1 MKVFNWKKILPYA
14 VAIVAFMA
22 VAMIYCAPILEGKVL
37 VQGDINNWK
46 GAAQEART
54 FYEENGTRTWWT
66 NSMFG
71 GMPTY
76 QITGSLPSGEVR
88 NGMAKIAHLGMEGGW
103 EAIGIIF
110 AYFFGFFL
118 MLRCFKVNPWLSI
131 IGGLAI
137 GLSTYFLLIIPAG
150 HVTKAMAL
158 GFLAPLIGGFYAIF
172 RKQYWLGAPLVILYG
187 ILGITLHPQM
197 TYYIFMLIGIMACAE
212 LYIHIKDKAWKDLGI
227 SVGVVALS
235 LLLVVGTKASWLE
248 MNQNYLKETMRGGH
262 SELGESAPQKSAD
275 FSGTPQAKGDKA
287 KGGGLDLDY
296 ATAWSYGVG
305 ETMTF
310 LIPNWEGGA
319 SGYNVG
325 ENSQLYE
332 TIKKSGVDK
341 RWAKQYCE
349 HAPTYRGEKA
359 FTSGPVYM
367 GAIICFLFVLGLLIV
382 PGPYKWALLVATL
395 FSVALAWGR
404 NMMWLTELFFNYF
417 PMYNKFRAVESIL
430 VVAEI
435 TMPLLGILALQQ
447 IVDKKVTWDKLRMN
461 MFIAGGITMGLCLF
475 FALFAGVVD
484 VTSSYDVQWKNQ
496 LFAMFSEAIKDKHQ
510 VTLIIQQFSNA
521 ILADRIELIKA
532 DAWRSFIFIALG
544 FAVVYWYAWKSS
556 SDSLNSKHSTLNY
569 VLYAALAA
577 LVLVDMIPV
586 NKRFFGDDNFV
597 KAKDAEAYFAMQ
609 PYEQQILQDKDPN
622 FRVLNLT
629 SNTFNDARTSYR
641 LKSIGGYSAAKL
653 RRYQD
658 LIDEHI
664 SKEMNPLMQTI
675 MQTQGFM
682 LPDANEGKNF
692 PVLNMLNMKYAV
704 VRTQGS
710 RQVPVMNPY
719 AMGNCWFVD
728 EVILVDTPDEEC
740 AALKTLD
747 LHTQAVAD
755 KKFAEVLDVTK
766 PEVTPLMAFDQNAI
780 TLTSYAPNCLEY
792 VAMTEQNKVA
802 VFSEIY
808 YPHDWHLYLV
818 NANGEQVELPLARVN
833 YTLRAAVIPA
843 GAHKLRMV
851 FEPHALKTDK
861 ASMAILILALLLS
874 VGALTFPLWRKKI
887 IIKYKY

>member
-1 MKVFNWKKILPYA
+1 MKIDWKKILPYA
-14 VAIVAFMA
+14 VAIVAFVA

-37 VQGDINNWK
+37 VQGDVNNWK

-54 FYEENGTRTWWT
+54 FYDENGTRTWWT

-76 QITGSLPSGEVR
+76 QITGSLPSGEMR
-88 NGMAKIAHLGMEGGW
+88 NSMAKVAHLGMEGGW

-137 GLSTYFLLIIPAG
+137 GFSTYFFLIIPAG
-150 HVTKAMAL
+150 HVTKAVAL
-158 GFLAPLIGGFYAIF
+158 GFLAPVIGGFYAIF
-172 RKQYWLGAPLVILYG
+172 RKQYWLGAPLVVLYG
-187 ILGITLHPQM
+187 ILSLTLHPQM
-197 TYYIFMLIGIMACAE
+197 TYYIFMLIGVLACAE
-212 LYIHIKDKAWKDLGI
+212 LYIHVKDKTWKDLGV
-227 SVGVVALS
+227 SLGVLALS
-235 LLLVVGTKASWLE
+235 LLLVVGTKVSWLE
-248 MNQNYLKETMRGGH
+248 MNQSYLKETMRGGH
-262 SELGESAPQKSAD
+262 SELGEE
-275 FSGTPQAKGDKA
+275 AKGEKA

-296 ATAWSYGVG
+296 ATAWSYGID

-325 ENSQLYE
+325 EKSQLCE
-332 TIKKSGVDK
+332 TMKDNGVPK
-341 RWAKQYCE
+341 RSAEQFCQQV
-349 HAPTYRGEKA
+349 PTYRGEKA

-367 GAIICFLFVLGLLIV
+367 GAIICFLFVLGVLIV
-382 PGPYKWALLVATL
+382 PGSYKWALLVATL

-447 IVDKKVTWDKLRMN
+447 IVDKKVEWEKLRTN
-461 MFIAGGITMGLCLF
+461 LFIAGGVTSGLCLI
-475 FALFAGVVD
+475 FALFAGMVD
-484 VTSSYDVQWKNQ
+484 VTSSYDAQWVNQ
-496 LFAMFSEAIKDKHQ
+496 VPAWLRDAIYDERVAM
-510 VTLIIQQFSNA
+510 
-521 ILADRIELIKA
+521 IKA

-544 FAVVYWYAWKSS
+544 FAVVFWYAWQSQKEGQKKYSYILYS
-556 SDSLNSKHSTLNY
+556 
-569 VLYAALAA
+569 VLAV
-577 LVLVDMIPV
+577 LVLADLIPV
-586 NKRFFGDDNFV
+586 NKRFFGNDHFV
-597 KAKDAEAYFAMQ
+597 KAKDADSYFAMQ
-609 PYEQQILQDKDPN
+609 PYEQEILQDKDPN
-622 FRVLNLT
+622 FRVLNLAT
-629 SNTFNDARTSYR
+629 NTFNDARTSYR

-664 SKEMNPLMQTI
+664 SKEMNPLMQTV
-675 MQTQGFM
+675 MRTQGFM
-682 LPDANEGKNF
+682 LPDANEGQDF
-692 PVLNMLNMKYAV
+692 PVLNMLNMKYAIV
-704 VRTQGS
+704 PLQGGK
-710 RQVPVMNPY
+710 QAPVQNPY

-728 EVILVDTPDEEC
+728 EVIMVDTPDKEC
-740 AALKTLD
+740 AALSTLD
-747 LHTQAVAD
+747 LHKQAVAD

-766 PEVTPLMAFDQNAI
+766 PEVAPLMAFDENVI
-780 TLTSYAPNCLEY
+780 ELTSYAPNSLEY

-874 VGALTFPLWRKKI
+874 VGALTFPLWRKK
-887 IIKYKY
+887 

>member
-1 MKVFNWKKILPYA
+1 MKIDWKKILPYV
-14 VAIVAFMA
+14 VAIVAFVA
-22 VAMIYCAPILEGKVL
+22 VAMIYCAPALEGKVL
-37 VQGDINNWK
+37 VQGDVNNWK

-54 FYEENGTRTWWT
+54 FYDENGTRTWWT

-88 NGMAKIAHLGMEGGW
+88 NGIAKIAHLGMEGGW

-137 GLSTYFLLIIPAG
+137 GFSTYFFLIIPAG
-150 HVTKAMAL
+150 HVTKAVAL
-158 GFLAPLIGGFYAIF
+158 GFLAPVIGGFYAIF
-172 RKQYWLGAPLVILYG
+172 RKQYWLGAPLIMLYG
-187 ILGITLHPQM
+187 IMSINLHPQM
-197 TYYIFMLIGIMACAE
+197 TYYIFMLIGVLACAE

-227 SVGVVALS
+227 SLGVLALS

-248 MNQNYLKETMRGGH
+248 MNQSYLKETMRGGH
-262 SELGESAPQKSAD
+262 SELTSNSDSDPTSNTN
-275 FSGTPQAKGDKA
+275 SG
-287 KGGGLDLDY
+287 LSLDY
-296 ATAWSYGVG
+296 ATAWSYGVD

-325 ENSQLYE
+325 ENSQLCQ
-332 TIKKSGVDK
+332 TMRDNGIPK
-341 RWAKQYCE
+341 RSAEQFCQQV
-349 HAPTYRGEKA
+349 PTYRGEKA

-447 IVDKKVTWDKLRMN
+447 IVDKKIAWEKLRMN
-461 MFIAGGITMGLCLF
+461 MFIAGGITAGLCLF
-475 FALFAGVVD
+475 FALFASVVD
-484 VTSSYDVQWKNQ
+484 VTSSYDAQWVNQ
-496 LFAMFSEAIKDKHQ
+496 VPAWLRDAIFDERTAM
-510 VTLIIQQFSNA
+510 
-521 ILADRIELIKA
+521 IKA

-544 FAVVYWYAWKSS
+544 FAVVYWYAWKSNS
-556 SDSLNSKHSTLNY
+556 ESLNTKPSTLNY
-569 VLYAALAA
+569 ILYAALAA
-577 LVLVDMIPV
+577 LVLADMLPV
-586 NKRFFGDDNFV
+586 NKRFFGNDHFV

-609 PYEQQILQDKDPN
+609 PYEQQILQDEDPN
-622 FRVLNLT
+622 FRVLNLA

-675 MQTQGFM
+675 IQTQGFM
-682 LPDANEGKNF
+682 LPDANEGKDF
-692 PVLNMLNMKYAV
+692 PVLNMLNMKYTV
-704 VRTQGS
+704 VPIQGT

-728 EVILVDTPDEEC
+728 EVIFVDTPDEEC
-740 AALKTLD
+740 AALSTLD
-747 LHTQAVAD
+747 LHNQAVAD
-755 KKFAEVLDVTK
+755 KKFAEALDITK
-766 PEVTPLMAFDQNAI
+766 PEVTQLMAFDTTLI
-780 TLTSYAPNCLEY
+780 ELTSYAPNCLKY
-792 VAMTEQNKVA
+792 AAMTERNKVA

-808 YPHDWHLYLV
+808 YPYDWHLYIV
-818 NANGEQVELPLARVN
+818 NNNGEKMELPLARVN

-843 GAHKLRMV
+843 GHHQLVME
-851 FEPHALKTDK
+851 FIPHAVKTDRWCI
-861 ASMAILILALLLS
+861 ALLILVLLLS
-874 VGALTFPLWRKKI
+874 VGGLTYPLWKK
-887 IIKYKY
+887 KK

>member
-1 MKVFNWKKILPYA
+1 MNMKIDWKKILPYA
-14 VAIVAFMA
+14 VAIVAFVA

-37 VQGDINNWK
+37 VQGDVNNWK
-46 GAAQEART
+46 GAAQEARA

-137 GLSTYFLLIIPAG
+137 GFSTYFFLIIPAG
-150 HVTKAMAL
+150 HITKAMAL
-158 GFLAPLIGGFYAIF
+158 GFLAPVIGGFYAIF
-172 RKQYWLGAPLVILYG
+172 RKQYWLGAPLMVLYG
-187 ILGITLHPQM
+187 ILSITLHPQM
-197 TYYIFMLIGIMACAE
+197 TYYVFMLIGIMACAE
-212 LYIHIKDKAWKDLGI
+212 LYIHIKAKAWKNLGI
-227 SVGVVALS
+227 SVGIVALC
-235 LLLVVGTKASWLE
+235 LLLIVGTKLSWLE

-262 SELGESAPQKSAD
+262 SELRGDESMRREGE
-275 FSGTPQAKGDKA
+275 KA
-287 KGGGLDLDY
+287 KGEKTGLDLDY

-325 ENSQLYE
+325 AKSDLCE
-332 TIKKSGVDK
+332 TMKQNGVPK
-341 RWAKQYCE
+341 RSAEQFCE
-349 HAPTYRGEKA
+349 QVPTYRGEKA

-382 PGPYKWALLVATL
+382 SGPYKWALLVATL

-435 TMPLLGILALQQ
+435 TIPLLGILALQQ
-447 IVDKKVTWDKLRMN
+447 VVEKNIVWDKLK
-461 MFIAGGITMGLCLF
+461 ISILTAAGITGGLCLV
-475 FALFAGVVD
+475 FALFGGAVD
-484 VTSSYDVQWKNQ
+484 ITSSYDSQWVSQVPGWLK
-496 LFAMFSEAIKDKHQ
+496 EAIFAER
-510 VTLIIQQFSNA
+510 VA
-521 ILADRIELIKA
+521 MIKA
-532 DAWRSFIFIALG
+532 DAWRSLIFIVLG
-544 FAVVYWYAWKSS
+544 AGAVYWYAWKSQ
-556 SDSLNSKHSTLNY
+556 SLNTQHSTLNY
-569 VLYAALAA
+569 ALYAALAA

-586 NKRFFGDDNFV
+586 NKRFFGNNHFV
-597 KAKDAEAYFAMQ
+597 NEKVADRTFRMEE
-609 PYEQQILQDKDPN
+609 YEKEILQDQSYY
-622 FRVLNLT
+622 RVLNLAT
-629 SNTFNDARTSYR
+629 NTFNDARTSYR

-664 SKEMNPLMQTI
+664 SREMNPLMQTV
-675 MQTQGFM
+675 MRTQGFM
-682 LPDANEGKNF
+682 LPDDNEGKDF
-692 PVLNMLNMKYAV
+692 AVLNMLNMKYAIV
-704 VRTQGS
+704 PLQGG
-710 RQVPVMNPY
+710 QKAPVQNPY

-728 EVILVDTPDEEC
+728 EVIFVDTPDEEC
-740 AALKTLD
+740 AALRTLD
-747 LHTQAVAD
+747 LHKQAVAD
-755 KKFAEVLDVTK
+755 KKFTASLDITK
-766 PEVTPLMAFDQNAI
+766 PEIASLMAFDKNAI
-780 TLTSYAPNCLEY
+780 TLTSYQPNCLEY
-792 VAMTEQNKVA
+792 VTMSEQNKVA

-818 NANGEQVELPLARVN
+818 DKDGNNSIEIPLARVN

-843 GAHKLRMV
+843 GAHQLRMV

-874 VGALTFPLWRKKI
+874 AGALTSPLWRKKKTI
-887 IIKYKY
+887 LL

>member
-1 MKVFNWKKILPYA
+1 MKFDWKKILPYA
-14 VAIVAFMA
+14 VAIVAFVA
-22 VAMIYCAPILEGKVL
+22 VAMIYCAPVLEGKVL
-37 VQGDINNWK
+37 IQGDVNNWK

-103 EAIGIIF
+103 EIMGIIF

-118 MLRCFKVNPWLSI
+118 MLHCFKINPWLSI

-137 GLSTYFLLIIPAG
+137 GFSTYFFLIIPAG
-150 HVTKAMAL
+150 HITKAMAL
-158 GFLAPLIGGFYAIF
+158 GFLAPVIGGFYAIF
-172 RKQYWLGAPLVILYG
+172 RKQYWLGAPLMVLYG
-187 ILGITLHPQM
+187 ILSITLHPQM
-197 TYYIFMLIGIMACAE
+197 TYYVFMLIGIMACAE
-212 LYIHIKDKAWKDLGI
+212 LYIHIKEKAWKDLGI

-235 LLLVVGTKASWLE
+235 LLLIIGTKISWLE

-262 SELGESAPQKSAD
+262 SELTRAGDDKSKPA
-275 FSGTPQAKGDKA
+275 
-287 KGGGLDLDY
+287 GLDLDY
-296 ATAWSYGVG
+296 ATAWSYGVD

-325 ENSQLYE
+325 AKSDLCE
-332 TIKKSGVDK
+332 TMKQNGVPK
-341 RWAKQYCE
+341 RSAEQFCE
-349 HAPTYRGEKA
+349 QVPTYRGEKA

-382 PGPYKWALLVATL
+382 NGPYKWALLAATL

-435 TMPLLGILALQQ
+435 TIPLLGILALQQ
-447 IVDKKVTWDKLRMN
+447 VVEKNIAWDKLK
-461 MFIAGGITMGLCLF
+461 ISILTAAGITGGLCLV
-475 FALFAGVVD
+475 FALFGGAVD
-484 VTSSYDVQWKNQ
+484 VTSSYDTQWAGQ
-496 LFAMFSEAIKDKHQ
+496 VPAWLKD
-510 VTLIIQQFSNA
+510 A
-521 ILADRIELIKA
+521 ILNERIAMIKA
-532 DAWRSFIFIALG
+532 DAWRSLIFIVLG
-544 FAVVYWYAWKSS
+544 AGLVYWYAWKSQ
-556 SDSLNSKHSTLNY
+556 SLNTQHSTLNY
-569 VLYAALAA
+569 ALYAALAA

-586 NKRFFGDDNFV
+586 NKRFFGNNHFV
-597 KAKDAEAYFAMQ
+597 NEKVADRTFRMEE
-609 PYEQQILQDKDPN
+609 YEKEILQDQSYY
-622 FRVLNLT
+622 RVLNLAT
-629 SNTFNDARTSYR
+629 NTFNDARTSYR

-664 SKEMNPLMQTI
+664 SREMNPLMQTV
-675 MQTQGFM
+675 MRTQGFM
-682 LPDANEGKNF
+682 LPDDNEGKDF
-692 PVLNMLNMKYAV
+692 AVLNMLNMKYAIV
-704 VRTQGS
+704 PLQGG
-710 RQVPVMNPY
+710 QKAPVQNPY

-728 EVILVDTPDEEC
+728 EVIFVDTPDEEC
-740 AALKTLD
+740 AALRTLD
-747 LHTQAVAD
+747 LHKQAVAD
-755 KKFAEVLDVTK
+755 KKFTASLDITK
-766 PEVTPLMAFDQNAI
+766 PEIAPLMAFDKNAI
-780 TLTSYAPNCLEY
+780 TLTSYQPNCLEY
-792 VAMTEQNKVA
+792 VTMSEQNKVA

-818 NANGEQVELPLARVN
+818 DKDGNNSIEIPLARVN

-843 GAHKLRMV
+843 GAHQLRMV

-861 ASMAILILALLLS
+861 ACMAILILALLLC
-874 VGALTFPLWRKKI
+874 AATLTSPLWRKK
-887 IIKYKY
+887 KQ

>member
-1 MKVFNWKKILPYA
+1 MKNFDWKKILPYA
-14 VAIVAFMA
+14 VAVIAFVA

-37 VQGDINNWK
+37 VQGDVNNWK

-54 FYEENGTRTWWT
+54 FYDENGTRTWWT

-88 NGMAKIAHLGMEGGW
+88 NGMATVAHLGMKGGW

-137 GLSTYFLLIIPAG
+137 GFSTYFFLIIPAG
-150 HVTKAMAL
+150 HVTKAVAL
-158 GFLAPLIGGFYAIF
+158 GFLAPVIGGFYAIF
-172 RKQYWLGAPLVILYG
+172 RKQYWLGAPLIMLYG
-187 ILGITLHPQM
+187 IMSINLHPQM
-197 TYYIFMLIGIMACAE
+197 TYYIFMLIGVLACAE

-227 SVGVVALS
+227 SLGVLALS
-235 LLLVVGTKASWLE
+235 LLLVVGTKVSWLE
-248 MNQNYLKETMRGGH
+248 MNQSYLKETMRGGH
-262 SELGESAPQKSAD
+262 SELTSNSD
-275 FSGTPQAKGDKA
+275 SGPTSNNNS
-287 KGGGLDLDY
+287 GLSLDY
-296 ATAWSYGVG
+296 ATAWSYGVD

-325 ENSQLYE
+325 AKSDLCE
-332 TIKKSGVDK
+332 TMIKNRVPK
-341 RWAKQYCE
+341 RSAEQFCQQV
-349 HAPTYRGEKA
+349 PTYRGEKA

-382 PGPYKWALLVATL
+382 PGPYKWALLIATL

-447 IVDKKVTWDKLRMN
+447 IVDKKVAWEKLR
-461 MFIAGGITMGLCLF
+461 ISILTAAGITGGLCLV
-475 FALFAGVVD
+475 FALFGGAVD
-484 VTSSYDVQWKNQ
+484 VTSNYDSQWVSQVPVWLKDAIIAERV
-496 LFAMFSEAIKDKHQ
+496 AM
-510 VTLIIQQFSNA
+510 
-521 ILADRIELIKA
+521 IKA
-532 DAWRSFIFIALG
+532 DAWRSLIFIVLG
-544 FAVVYWYAWKSS
+544 AGAVYSYAWKSQ
-556 SDSLNSKHSTLNY
+556 SLNSKHSTLNY
-569 VLYAALAA
+569 ALYAALAV

-586 NKRFFGDDNFV
+586 NKRFFGNDNFV
-597 KAKDAEAYFAMQ
+597 KAKDAERYFAIQ
-609 PYEQQILQDKDPN
+609 PYEELILLDESYY
-622 FRVLNLT
+622 RVLNLAT
-629 SNTFNDARTSYR
+629 NTFNDARTSYR

-664 SKEMNPLMQTI
+664 SREMNPLMQTV
-675 MQTQGFM
+675 MRTQRFM
-682 LPDANEGKNF
+682 LPDENAGKDF
-692 PVLNMLNMKYAV
+692 PVLNMLNMKYAIMPL
-704 VRTQGS
+704 QGGK
-710 RQVPVMNPY
+710 QAPVMNPY

-728 EVILVDTPDEEC
+728 EVVLVDTPDEEC
-740 AALKTLD
+740 AALRSLN
-747 LHTQAVAD
+747 LHKQAVAD
-755 KKFAEVLDVTK
+755 KKFAEALDITK
-766 PEVTPLMAFDQNAI
+766 PEVTPLMAFEENSI
-780 TLTSYAPNCLEY
+780 VLTSYAPNYLQYES
-792 VAMTEQNKVA
+792 MNERNQIA

-808 YPHDWHLYLV
+808 YPYDWHLYIV
-818 NANGEQVELPLARVN
+818 NANGEKMELPLARAN

-843 GAHKLRMV
+843 GHHQLVMEFR
-851 FEPHALKTDK
+851 PHAMQTDK
-861 ASMAILILALLLS
+861 WCVAILILALLLS
-874 VGALTFPLWRKKI
+874 AGCLSYPLWKHKLNGCI
-887 IIKYKY
+887 VQCKGK

>member
-1 MKVFNWKKILPYA
+1 MKQFDWKKLLPYA
-14 VAIVAFMA
+14 VAIVAFVA
-22 VAMIYCAPILEGKVL
+22 IAMIYCAPLLEGKVL
-37 VQGDINNWK
+37 VQGDVNNWK
-46 GAAQEART
+46 GAAQEARAY
-54 FYEENGTRTWWT
+54 YEENGTRTWWT

-76 QITGSLPSGEVR
+76 QITGNLPTSELR
-88 NGMAKIAHLGMEGGW
+88 ATMEQISHAGFAGDW
-103 EAIGIIF
+103 AIVGIIF

-118 MLRCFKVNPWLSI
+118 MLRCFKINPWLSI

-137 GLSTYFLLIIPAG
+137 GFSTYFLLIIPAG
-150 HVTKAMAL
+150 HMTKAAAL
-158 GFLAPLIGGFYAIF
+158 GFLAPVIGGFYAIF
-172 RKQYWLGAPLVILYG
+172 RKQYWLGAPLVVLYG
-187 ILGITLHPQM
+187 ILSLTLHPQM
-197 TYYIFMLIGIMACAE
+197 TYYIFMLIGVMACAE

-227 SVGVVALS
+227 SLGVLVLS

-248 MNQNYLKETMRGGH
+248 MNQSYLKETMRGGH
-262 SELGESAPQKSAD
+262 SELTSNSD
-275 FSGTPQAKGDKA
+275 SGPTSNSNS
-287 KGGGLDLDY
+287 GLSLDY
-296 ATAWSYGVG
+296 ATAWSYGVD

-325 ENSQLYE
+325 EKSDLCE
-332 TIKKSGVDK
+332 TMKDNGVPK
-341 RWAKQYCE
+341 RSAEQFCQQV
-349 HAPTYRGEKA
+349 PTYRGEKA

-447 IVDKKVTWDKLRMN
+447 IVDKKIAWEKLRMN
-461 MFIAGGITMGLCLF
+461 MFIAGGVTAGLCLF
-475 FALFAGVVD
+475 FALFASVVD
-484 VTSSYDVQWKNQ
+484 VTSSYDAQWVNQ
-496 LFAMFSEAIKDKHQ
+496 VPVWLRDAIFDERTAM
-510 VTLIIQQFSNA
+510 
-521 ILADRIELIKA
+521 IKA

-544 FAVVYWYAWKSS
+544 FAVVYWYAWKSNS
-556 SDSLNSKHSTLNY
+556 ESLNTKPSTLNY
-569 VLYAALAA
+569 ILYAALAV
-577 LVLVDMIPV
+577 LVLADMLPV
-586 NKRFFGDDNFV
+586 NKRFFGNDHFV
-597 KAKDAEAYFAMQ
+597 KAKDADAYFAMQ

-622 FRVLNLT
+622 FRVLNLAT
-629 SNTFNDARTSYR
+629 NTFNDARTSYR

-664 SKEMNPLMQTI
+664 SKEMNPLMQTV
-675 MQTQGFM
+675 MHTQGFM
-682 LPDANEGKNF
+682 LPDENEGKDF

-704 VRTQGS
+704 VPLQGGK
-710 RQVPVMNPY
+710 QAPVQNPY

-740 AALKTLD
+740 ALLSEID
-747 LHTQAVAD
+747 LHKQAVAD
-755 KKFAEVLDVTK
+755 KKFTEALDITK
-766 PEVTPLMAFDQNAI
+766 PEVTPLMAFDESSI
-780 TLTSYAPNCLEY
+780 ELTSYAPNCLQYESIN
-792 VAMTEQNKVA
+792 ERNQVA

-808 YPHDWHLYLV
+808 YPYDWHLYIV
-818 NANGEQVELPLARVN
+818 NNNGEKMELPLARVN

-843 GAHKLRMV
+843 GHHQLVME
-851 FEPHALKTDK
+851 FQPHAIQTDK
-861 ASMAILILALLLS
+861 WSMAILILALLLS
-874 VGALTFPLWRKKI
+874 AGGLTYPLWRKK
-887 IIKYKY
+887 K

>member
-1 MKVFNWKKILPYA
+1 MKIDWKKILPYA
-14 VAIVAFMA
+14 VAIVAFVA
-22 VAMIYCAPILEGKVL
+22 IAMIYCAPLLEGKVL
-37 VQGDINNWK
+37 VQGDVNNWK
-46 GAAQEART
+46 GAAQEARA
-54 FYEENGTRTWWT
+54 YYDANGTRTWWT

-88 NGMAKIAHLGMEGGW
+88 NGMAKVAHLGMEGGW
-103 EAIGIIF
+103 ESIGIIF

-137 GLSTYFLLIIPAG
+137 GFSTYFFLIIPAG
-150 HVTKAMAL
+150 HVTKAVAL
-158 GFLAPLIGGFYAIF
+158 GFLAPVIGGFYAIF
-172 RKQYWLGAPLVILYG
+172 RKQYWLGAPLVMLYG
-187 ILGITLHPQM
+187 IMSINLHPQM
-197 TYYIFMLIGIMACAE
+197 TYYIFMLIGVLVCAE

-227 SVGVVALS
+227 SLSVLALS
-235 LLLVVGTKASWLE
+235 LLLVVGAKVSWLE
-248 MNQNYLKETMRGGH
+248 MNQSYLKETMRGGH
-262 SELGESAPQKSAD
+262 SELTSNSD
-275 FSGTPQAKGDKA
+275 SGPTSNSNS
-287 KGGGLDLDY
+287 GLSLGY
-296 ATAWSYGVG
+296 ATAWSYGVD

-325 ENSQLYE
+325 EKSQLCQ
-332 TIKKSGVDK
+332 TMRGNGVPK
-341 RWAKQYCE
+341 RSAEQFCQQV
-349 HAPTYRGEKA
+349 PTYRGEKA

-382 PGPYKWALLVATL
+382 PGPYKWALLIATL

-447 IVDKKVTWDKLRMN
+447 IVDKKVAWEKLRVN
-461 MFIAGGITMGLCLF
+461 MYIAGGVTAGLCLV
-475 FALFAGVVD
+475 FALFAGMVD
-484 VTSSYDVQWKNQ
+484 VTSSYDAQWVNQ
-496 LFAMFSEAIKDKHQ
+496 VPAWLRDAIYDERIAM
-510 VTLIIQQFSNA
+510 
-521 ILADRIELIKA
+521 IKA

-544 FAVVYWYAWKSS
+544 FAVIFWYAWQTQKEEQKKYSYILYS
-556 SDSLNSKHSTLNY
+556 
-569 VLYAALAA
+569 VLAV
-577 LVLVDMIPV
+577 LVLADMVPV
-586 NKRFFGDDNFV
+586 NKRFFGNDHFV
-597 KAKDAEAYFAMQ
+597 KAKDADAYFAMQ
-609 PYEQQILQDKDPN
+609 PYEQEILQDQDPN
-622 FRVLNLT
+622 FRVLNLAT
-629 SNTFNDARTSYR
+629 NTFNDARTSYR

-682 LPDANEGKNF
+682 LPDANEGKDF

-704 VRTQGS
+704 VPLQGG
-710 RQVPVMNPY
+710 QQIPIQNPY

-728 EVILVDTPDEEC
+728 EVIWVDTPDEEC
-740 AALKTLD
+740 AMLSEID
-747 LHTQAVAD
+747 LHKQAVAD
-755 KKFAEVLDVTK
+755 KKFAEMLDVTK
-766 PEVTPLMAFDQNAI
+766 PDFVPLMAFEENSI
-780 TLTSYAPNCLEY
+780 MLTSYAPNCLQYES
-792 VAMTEQNKVA
+792 MNERNQVA

-808 YPHDWHLYLV
+808 YPYDWHLYIV
-818 NANGEQVELPLARVN
+818 NANGERVELPLARVN

-843 GAHKLRMV
+843 GLHQLVMEFR
-851 FEPHALKTDK
+851 PHAMQTDK
-861 ASMAILILALLLS
+861 WCMAILILALLLS
-874 VGALTFPLWRKKI
+874 AGGLTYPLWRKK
-887 IIKYKY
+887 K

>member
-1 MKVFNWKKILPYA
+1 MKIDWKKILPYA
-14 VAIVAFMA
+14 VAIVAFVA
-22 VAMIYCAPILEGKVL
+22 VAMIYCAPLLEGKVL
-37 VQGDINNWK
+37 VQGDVNNWK

-54 FYEENGTRTWWT
+54 FYDENGTRTWWT

-88 NGMAKIAHLGMEGGW
+88 NGMAIVAHLGMKGGW

-137 GLSTYFLLIIPAG
+137 GFSTYFFLIIPAG
-150 HVTKAMAL
+150 HVTKAVAL
-158 GFLAPLIGGFYAIF
+158 GFLAPVIGGFYAIF
-172 RKQYWLGAPLVILYG
+172 RKQYWLGAPLVMLYG

-197 TYYIFMLIGIMACAE
+197 TYYIFMLIGVLACAE

-227 SVGVVALS
+227 SLGVLALS
-235 LLLVVGTKASWLE
+235 LLLVVGTKVSWLE
-248 MNQNYLKETMRGGH
+248 MNQSYLKETMRGGH
-262 SELGESAPQKSAD
+262 SELTSNSN
-275 FSGTPQAKGDKA
+275 SGPTSNNNS
-287 KGGGLDLDY
+287 GLSLDY
-296 ATAWSYGVG
+296 ATAWSYGVD

-325 ENSQLYE
+325 EKSQLCE
-332 TIKKSGVDK
+332 TMRKNGIPK
-341 RWAKQYCE
+341 RSAEQFCQQV
-349 HAPTYRGEKA
+349 PTYRGEKA

-382 PGPYKWALLVATL
+382 PGPYKWALLIATL

-435 TMPLLGILALQQ
+435 TMPLLGVLALQQ
-447 IVDKKVTWDKLRMN
+447 IVDKKIAWEKLRVN
-461 MFIAGGITMGLCLF
+461 MFIAGGITMGLCLI
-475 FALFAGVVD
+475 FALFTGMVD
-484 VTSSYDVQWKNQ
+484 VTSSYDVQWVNQ
-496 LFAMFSEAIKDKHQ
+496 VPAWLRDAIYDERIAM
-510 VTLIIQQFSNA
+510 
-521 ILADRIELIKA
+521 IKA

-544 FAVVYWYAWKSS
+544 FAVIYWYAWKSESQSLAS
-556 SDSLNSKHSTLNY
+556 SPYRLIAFC
-569 VLYAALAA
+569 AALAA
-577 LVLVDMIPV
+577 LVLVDMVPV
-586 NKRFFGDDNFV
+586 NKRFFGNDHFV
-597 KAKDAEAYFAMQ
+597 KAKDADAYFVMQ
-609 PYEQQILQDKDPN
+609 PYEQEILQDKDPN
-622 FRVLNLT
+622 FRVLNLA

-682 LPDANEGKNF
+682 LPDANGGKDF

-704 VRTQGS
+704 VPLQGGK
-710 RQVPVMNPY
+710 QAPVQNPY

-728 EVILVDTPDEEC
+728 EVEWIDTPDEEC
-740 AALKTLD
+740 AALRTLD
-747 LHTQAVAD
+747 LHKQAVAD
-755 KKFAEVLDVTK
+755 KKFSQTLDTSK
-766 PEVTPLMAFDQNAI
+766 PDFVPLMAFEENSI
-780 TLTSYAPNCLEY
+780 TLTSYQPNCLEY
-792 VAMTEQNKVA
+792 EVMSEKNTVA

-808 YPHDWHLYLV
+808 YPHDWHLYMV
-818 NANGEQVELPLARVN
+818 DREGKNGTEIPLARVN
-833 YTLRAAVIPA
+833 YTLRAAAIPA
-843 GAHKLRMV
+843 GLHQLRMV

-861 ASMAILILALLLS
+861 ACMVILVLALLLS
-874 VGALTFPLWRKKI
+874 AGALTSPLWRKK
-887 IIKYKY
+887 K

>member
-1 MKVFNWKKILPYA
+1 MKNFDWKKILPYA
-14 VAIVAFMA
+14 VAIVAFVA
-22 VAMIYCAPILEGKVL
+22 VAMIYCAPLLEGKVL
-37 VQGDINNWK
+37 VQGDVNNWK
-46 GAAQEART
+46 GAAQEARA
-54 FYEENGTRTWWT
+54 FYDENGTRTWWT

-88 NGMAKIAHLGMEGGW
+88 NGMAKVAHLGMEGGW
-103 EAIGIIF
+103 EAIGILF

-137 GLSTYFLLIIPAG
+137 GFSTYFFLIIPAG

-158 GFLAPLIGGFYAIF
+158 GFLAPVIGGFYAIF
-172 RKQYWLGAPLVILYG
+172 RKQYWLGAPLVMLYG

-197 TYYIFMLIGIMACAE
+197 TYYIFMLIGVLACAE
-212 LYIHIKDKAWKDLGI
+212 LYIHIREKRWKDLGI
-227 SVGVVALS
+227 SVGVLVIS
-235 LLLVVGTKASWLE
+235 LLLVFGTKLSWFE
-248 MNQNYLKETMRGGH
+248 MNQSYLKETMRGGH
-262 SELGESAPQKSAD
+262 SELTKTNGNSEK
-275 FSGTPQAKGDKA
+275 KA
-287 KGGGLDLDY
+287 GLDLEY
-296 ATAWSYGVG
+296 ATAWSYGVD

-325 ENSQLYE
+325 AKSDLCE
-332 TIKKSGVDK
+332 TMVQNRVPK
-341 RWAKQYCE
+341 RSAEQFCE
-349 HAPTYRGEKA
+349 QVPTYRGEKA

-447 IVDKKVTWDKLRMN
+447 IVDKKVAWEKLRTN
-461 MFIAGGITMGLCLF
+461 MFIAGGITMGLCLI
-475 FALFAGVVD
+475 FALFTGVVD
-484 VTSSYDVQWKNQ
+484 VTSSYDAQWVNQ
-496 LFAMFSEAIKDKHQ
+496 VPAWLRDAIYDERVAM
-510 VTLIIQQFSNA
+510 
-521 ILADRIELIKA
+521 IKA

-544 FAVVYWYAWKSS
+544 FAVIFWYAWKSQ
-556 SDSLNSKHSTLNY
+556 SLNTKHSTLNY
-569 VLYAALAA
+569 VLYATLAA
-577 LVLVDMIPV
+577 LVLADMVPV
-586 NKRFFGDDNFV
+586 NKRFFGNDHFV
-597 KAKDAEAYFAMQ
+597 KAKDADAYFAMQ
-609 PYEQQILQDKDPN
+609 PYEQQILEDKSYY
-622 FRVLNLT
+622 RVLNLAA
-629 SNTFNDARTSYR
+629 NTFNDARTSYR

-664 SKEMNPLMQTI
+664 SKEMNPLMQTV
-675 MQTQGFM
+675 MHTQGFSQ
-682 LPDANEGKNF
+682 PDANEGKEF

-704 VRTQGS
+704 VPTQGAGH
-710 RQVPVMNPY
+710 VPVMNPY

-740 AALKTLD
+740 AMLREID
-747 LHTQAVAD
+747 LHKQAVAD
-755 KKFAEVLDVTK
+755 KKFAEALDVSK
-766 PEVTPLMAFDQNAI
+766 PEVTPLMAFDENRIDLI
-780 TLTSYAPNCLEY
+780 TYSPNCLEY
-792 VAMTEQNKVA
+792 LSMNEHNQVA

-808 YPHDWHLYLV
+808 YPYDWHLYIV
-818 NANGEQVELPLARVN
+818 NANGEKVELPLARVN

-843 GAHKLRMV
+843 GLHQLRME
-851 FEPHALKTDK
+851 FTPHALQTDK
-861 ASMAILILALLLS
+861 WCMAILILALLLS
-874 VGALTFPLWRKKI
+874 VGAMSWPLWRKK
-887 IIKYKY
+887 KVTA

>member
-1 MKVFNWKKILPYA
+1 MKIDWKKILPYA
-14 VAIVAFMA
+14 VAIVVFVA
-22 VAMIYCAPILEGKVL
+22 VAMIYCAPLLEGKVL
-37 VQGDINNWK
+37 VQGDVNTWK

-54 FYEENGTRTWWT
+54 FYDEHGTRTWWT

-88 NGMAKIAHLGMEGGW
+88 NGMATVAHFGMKGGW
-103 EAIGIIF
+103 ETIGIIF

-137 GLSTYFLLIIPAG
+137 GFSTYFFLIIPAG
-150 HVTKAMAL
+150 HVTKAAAL
-158 GFLAPLIGGFYAIF
+158 GFLAPVIGGFYAIF
-172 RKQYWLGAPLVILYG
+172 RKQYWLGAPLVTLYG
-187 ILGITLHPQM
+187 ILSLTLHPQM
-197 TYYIFMLIGIMACAE
+197 TYYIFMLIGVMVCAE

-227 SVGVVALS
+227 SIGVLAIS
-235 LLLVVGTKASWLE
+235 LLLVFGTKLSWWE
-248 MNQNYLKETMRGGH
+248 MNQSYLKETMRGGH
-262 SELGESAPQKSAD
+262 SELSQPTPDPSLKGREKSA
-275 FSGTPQAKGDKA
+275 
-287 KGGGLDLDY
+287 GLDLDY
-296 ATAWSYGVG
+296 ATAWSYGVD

-325 ENSQLYE
+325 AKSDLCE
-332 TIKKSGVDK
+332 TMVKNRVPK
-341 RWAKQYCE
+341 RSAEQFCQQV
-349 HAPTYRGEKA
+349 PTYRGEKP

-382 PGPYKWALLVATL
+382 PGPYKWALLIATI

-447 IVDKKVTWDKLRMN
+447 IVDKKVAWEKLRMN
-461 MFIAGGITMGLCLF
+461 MFIAGGVTMGLCLI
-475 FALFAGVVD
+475 FALFTGVVD
-484 VTSSYDVQWKNQ
+484 VTSSYDAQWVNQ
-496 LFAMFSEAIKDKHQ
+496 VPAWLRDAIYDERVAM
-510 VTLIIQQFSNA
+510 
-521 ILADRIELIKA
+521 IKA

-544 FAVVYWYAWKSS
+544 FAVVYWYAWQSQKEEQRKYAYI
-556 SDSLNSKHSTLNY
+556 LY
-569 VLYAALAA
+569 GVLAV
-577 LVLVDMIPV
+577 LVLADMVPV
-586 NKRFFGDDNFV
+586 NKRFFGNDHFV
-597 KAKDAEAYFAMQ
+597 KEKDAERYFAIQ
-609 PYEQQILQDKDPN
+609 PYEEQILADTSYY
-622 FRVLNLT
+622 RVLNLAT
-629 SNTFNDARTSYR
+629 NTFNDARTSYR

-664 SKEMNPLMQTI
+664 SREMNPLMQTV
-675 MQTQGFM
+675 MRTQGFM
-682 LPDANEGKNF
+682 LPDENAGKDF

-704 VRTQGS
+704 VPLQGGKNA
-710 RQVPVMNPY
+710 PVQNPY

-728 EVILVDTPDEEC
+728 EVVLVDTPDEEC
-740 AALKTLD
+740 AALRTLD
-747 LHTQAVAD
+747 LHKQAVAD
-755 KKFAEVLDVTK
+755 KKFAAALDVTK
-766 PEVTPLMAFDQNAI
+766 PEVAPLMAFDENVI
-780 TLTSYAPNCLEY
+780 ELTSYAPNCLDY

-808 YPHDWHLYLV
+808 YPYDWHLYMVDRDGNNSL
-818 NANGEQVELPLARVN
+818 EIPLARVN

-843 GAHKLRMV
+843 GAHQLRMV

-861 ASMAILILALLLS
+861 ACMAILILALLLS
-874 VGALTFPLWRKKI
+874 VGALTSPLWRKK
-887 IIKYKY
+887 K

>member
-1 MKVFNWKKILPYA
+1 MKQFDWKKILPYA
-14 VAIVAFMA
+14 VAIVAFVA
-22 VAMIYCAPILEGKVL
+22 VAMIYCAPLLEGKVL
-37 VQGDINNWK
+37 VQGDVNNWK

-54 FYEENGTRTWWT
+54 FYDENGTRTWWT

-110 AYFFGFFL
+110 AYFLGFFL

-137 GLSTYFLLIIPAG
+137 GFSTYFFLIIPAG
-150 HVTKAMAL
+150 HVTKAAAL
-158 GFLAPLIGGFYAIF
+158 GFLAPVIGGFYSIF
-172 RKQYWLGAPLVILYG
+172 RKQYWLGAPLVTFYG
-187 ILGITLHPQM
+187 IISLNLHPQM
-197 TYYIFMLIGIMACAE
+197 TYYIFMLIGVLACAE
-212 LYIHIKDKAWKDLGI
+212 LYIHIKNKAWKDLGI
-227 SVGVVALS
+227 SLGVLVLS
-235 LLLVVGTKASWLE
+235 LLLVVGTKVSWLE
-248 MNQNYLKETMRGGH
+248 MNQSYLKETMRGGH
-262 SELGESAPQKSAD
+262 SELTSNSD
-275 FSGTPQAKGDKA
+275 SGPTSNNNS
-287 KGGGLDLDY
+287 GLSLDY
-296 ATAWSYGVG
+296 ATAWSYGVD

-325 ENSQLYE
+325 AKSDLCE
-332 TIKKSGVDK
+332 TMVKNRVPK
-341 RWAKQYCE
+341 RSAEQFCE
-349 HAPTYRGEKA
+349 QVPTYRGEKP

-382 PGPYKWALLVATL
+382 PGPYKWALLIATL

-447 IVDKKVTWDKLRMN
+447 IVDKKVAWEKLRMN
-461 MFIAGGITMGLCLF
+461 MFIAGGVTMGLCLI
-475 FALFAGVVD
+475 FALFTGVVD
-484 VTSSYDVQWKNQ
+484 VTSSYDAQWVNQ
-496 LFAMFSEAIKDKHQ
+496 VPAWLRDAIYDERVAM
-510 VTLIIQQFSNA
+510 IQ
-521 ILADRIELIKA
+521 A
-532 DAWRSFIFIALG
+532 DAWRSFVFVALG
-544 FAVVYWYAWKSS
+544 FAVVFWYAWQSQKEEQRKYAYI
-556 SDSLNSKHSTLNY
+556 LY
-569 VLYAALAA
+569 GVLAV
-577 LVLVDMIPV
+577 LVLADMVPV
-586 NKRFFGDDNFV
+586 NKRFFGNDHFV
-597 KAKDAEAYFAMQ
+597 KAKDADAYFAMQ
-609 PYEQQILQDKDPN
+609 PYEQEILQDKDPN
-622 FRVLNLT
+622 FRVLNLAT
-629 SNTFNDARTSYR
+629 NTFNDARTSYR

-682 LPDANEGKNF
+682 LPDANEGQDF

-704 VRTQGS
+704 VPLQGGTQA
-710 RQVPVMNPY
+710 PVQNPY

-728 EVILVDTPDEEC
+728 EVIWVDTPDEEC
-740 AALKTLD
+740 AALGTID
-747 LHTQAVAD
+747 LHKQAVAD
-755 KKFAEVLDVTK
+755 KKFAEALDITQ
-766 PEVTPLMAFDQNAI
+766 PEVAPLMAFDENVI
-780 TLTSYAPNCLEY
+780 ELTSYAPNCLEY

-808 YPHDWHLYLV
+808 YPYDWHLYMV
-818 NANGEQVELPLARVN
+818 DRDGNNSVEIPLARVN

-843 GAHKLRMV
+843 GAHQLRMV

-874 VGALTFPLWRKKI
+874 AGALTSPLWRKK
-887 IIKYKY
+887 K

>member
-1 MKVFNWKKILPYA
+1 MKQFCWKKMLPYL
-14 VAIVAFMA
+14 VGIIVFIA
-22 VAMIYCAPILEGKVL
+22 VAMVYCAPVLQGKVL
-37 VQGDINNWK
+37 VQGDVNNWK

-54 FYEENGTRTWWT
+54 FYQEEGYSPWWT
-66 NSMFG
+66 NSMFS

-76 QITGSLPSGEVR
+76 QITGSLPSGEMR
-88 NGMAKIAHLGMEGGW
+88 NGMAKVAHLGMEGGW
-103 EAIGIIF
+103 ETIGIIF

-158 GFLAPLIGGFYAIF
+158 GFLAPVIGGFYAIF
-172 RKQYWLGAPLVILYG
+172 RKQYWLGAPLTMLYG

-197 TYYIFMLIGIMACAE
+197 TYYIFMLIGVLACAE

-227 SVGVVALS
+227 SLGVLALS
-235 LLLVVGTKASWLE
+235 MLLVVGTKASWLE
-248 MNQNYLKETMRGGH
+248 MNQSYLKETMRGGH
-262 SELGESAPQKSAD
+262 SELTSNSD
-275 FSGTPQAKGDKA
+275 SGPTSNSNS
-287 KGGGLDLDY
+287 GLSLDY
-296 ATAWSYGVG
+296 ATAWSYGVD

-325 ENSQLYE
+325 VKSDLCE
-332 TIKKSGVDK
+332 TMVKNRVPK
-341 RWAKQYCE
+341 RSAEQFCQQV
-349 HAPTYRGEKA
+349 PTYRGEKA

-395 FSVALAWGR
+395 FSVVLAWGR

-435 TMPLLGILALQQ
+435 TMPLLGVLALQQ
-447 IVDKKVTWDKLRMN
+447 IVDKKVTWDKLRTN
-461 MFIAGGITMGLCLF
+461 MFIAGGITMGLCLI
-475 FALFAGVVD
+475 FALFTGMVD
-484 VTSSYDVQWKNQ
+484 VTSSYDVQWVNQ
-496 LFAMFSEAIKDKHQ
+496 VPAWLRDAIYDERVAM
-510 VTLIIQQFSNA
+510 
-521 ILADRIELIKA
+521 IKA

-544 FAVVYWYAWKSS
+544 FAVVYWYAWKSNS
-556 SDSLNSKHSTLNY
+556 ESLNTKHSTLNY

-577 LVLVDMIPV
+577 LVLADMTPV
-586 NKRFFGDDNFV
+586 NKRFFGSDHFV
-597 KAKDAEAYFAMQ
+597 KSKDADAYFAIQ
-609 PYEQQILQDKDPN
+609 PYEQEILQDKDPN
-622 FRVLNLT
+622 FRVLNLAT
-629 SNTFNDARTSYR
+629 NTFNDARTSYR

-664 SKEMNPLMQTI
+664 SQEMNPLMQTI

-682 LPDANEGKNF
+682 LPDKNEGKDF
-692 PVLNMLNMKYAV
+692 PVLNMLNMKYV
-704 VRTQGS
+704 IVPLQGGKNA
-710 RQVPVMNPY
+710 PVQNPY
-719 AMGNCWFVD
+719 AVGNCWFVD
-728 EVILVDTPDEEC
+728 EVIMVDTPDEEC
-740 AALKTLD
+740 AALRTID
-747 LHTQAVAD
+747 LHKQAVAD
-755 KKFAEVLDVTK
+755 KKFAEALDVTK
-766 PEVTPLMAFDQNAI
+766 PEVAPLMAFDESSI
-780 TLTSYAPNCLEY
+780 KLTSYAPNSLQYES
-792 VAMTEQNKVA
+792 MNERNQVA

-808 YPHDWHLYLV
+808 YPYDWHLYIM
-818 NANGEQVELPLARVN
+818 NATGERVELPLARVN

-843 GAHKLRMV
+843 GHHQLVMEFR
-851 FEPHALKTDK
+851 PHAVQTDK
-861 ASMAILILALLLS
+861 WCIAMLVLALILSL
-874 VGALTFPLWRKKI
+874 GGLTYPLWKNCIGKKNVA
-887 IIKYKY
+887 

>member
-1 MKVFNWKKILPYA
+1 MKIDWKKILPYV
-14 VAIVAFMA
+14 VAIVAFVA
-22 VAMIYCAPILEGKVL
+22 VAMIYCTPLLEGKVL
-37 VQGDINNWK
+37 VQGDVNNWK

-54 FYEENGTRTWWT
+54 FYEENGSRTWWT

-88 NGMAKIAHLGMEGGW
+88 NGMATVAHFGMKGGW
-103 EAIGIIF
+103 ETIGIIF

-137 GLSTYFLLIIPAG
+137 GFSTYFFLIIPAG
-150 HVTKAMAL
+150 HVTKAAAL
-158 GFLAPLIGGFYAIF
+158 GFLAPVIGGFYAIF
-172 RKQYWLGAPLVILYG
+172 RKQYWLGAPLVTLYG
-187 ILGITLHPQM
+187 ILSLTLHPQM
-197 TYYIFMLIGIMACAE
+197 TYYIFMLIGVMACAE
-212 LYIHIKDKAWKDLGI
+212 LYIHIREKRWKDLGI
-227 SVGVVALS
+227 SVGVLAIS
-235 LLLVVGTKASWLE
+235 LLLVFGTKLSWWE
-248 MNQNYLKETMRGGH
+248 MNQSYLKETMRGGH
-262 SELGESAPQKSAD
+262 SELTSNSD
-275 FSGTPQAKGDKA
+275 SGPTSNNNS
-287 KGGGLDLDY
+287 GLSLDY
-296 ATAWSYGVG
+296 ATAWSYGVD

-325 ENSQLYE
+325 AKSDLCE
-332 TIKKSGVDK
+332 TMVKNRVPK
-341 RWAKQYCE
+341 RSAEQFCQQV
-349 HAPTYRGEKA
+349 PTYRGEKA

-447 IVDKKVTWDKLRMN
+447 IVDKKIAWEKLRVN
-461 MFIAGGITMGLCLF
+461 MFIAGGVTAGLCLI
-475 FALFAGVVD
+475 FALFTGMVD
-484 VTSSYDVQWKNQ
+484 VTSSYDAQWANQ
-496 LFAMFSEAIKDKHQ
+496 VPAWLRDAIYDERVAMIK
-510 VTLIIQQFSNA
+510 T
-521 ILADRIELIKA
+521 

-544 FAVVYWYAWKSS
+544 FAVIFWYAWKSNS
-556 SDSLNSKHSTLNY
+556 ESLNTKPSTLNY
-569 VLYAALAA
+569 ILYAALAA
-577 LVLVDMIPV
+577 LVLADMVPV
-586 NKRFFGDDNFV
+586 NKRFFGNDHFV
-597 KAKDAEAYFAMQ
+597 KAKDADAYFAMQ
-609 PYEQQILQDKDPN
+609 PYEQEILQDKDPN
-622 FRVLNLT
+622 FRVLNLAT
-629 SNTFNDARTSYR
+629 NTFNDARTSYR

-664 SKEMNPLMQTI
+664 SKEMNPLMQTV
-675 MQTQGFM
+675 MRTQGFM
-682 LPDANEGKNF
+682 LPDENEGKDF

-704 VRTQGS
+704 VPLQGGK
-710 RQVPVMNPY
+710 QAPVQNPY

-728 EVILVDTPDEEC
+728 EVIWVDTPDEEC
-740 AALKTLD
+740 AFLSEID
-747 LHTQAVAD
+747 LHKQAVAD
-755 KKFAEVLDVTK
+755 KKFAEALDITK
-766 PEVTPLMAFDQNAI
+766 PEVTPLMAFDESSI
-780 TLTSYAPNCLEY
+780 ELTSYAPNCLQYES
-792 VAMTEQNKVA
+792 MNERNQVA

-808 YPHDWHLYLV
+808 YPYDWHLYIV
-818 NANGEQVELPLARVN
+818 NANGEKVELQLARVN

-843 GAHKLRMV
+843 GHHQLIME
-851 FEPHALKTDK
+851 FTPHAIKTDK
-861 ASMAILILALLLS
+861 WCIAILILALLLS
-874 VGALTFPLWRKKI
+874 AGGLTYPLWRKKQ
-887 IIKYKY
+887 

>member
-1 MKVFNWKKILPYA
+1 MKQFDWKKILPYA
-14 VAIVAFMA
+14 VAIVAFVA
-22 VAMIYCAPILEGKVL
+22 VAVMYCAPLLEGKVL
-37 VQGDINNWK
+37 VQGDVNNWK
-46 GAAQEART
+46 GAAQEARAY
-54 FYEENGTRTWWT
+54 YEENGTRTWWT

-88 NGMAKIAHLGMEGGW
+88 NGMAKVAHLGMEGGW

-137 GLSTYFLLIIPAG
+137 GFSTYFFLIIPAG
-150 HVTKAMAL
+150 HVTKAVAL
-158 GFLAPLIGGFYAIF
+158 GFLAPVIGGFYSIF
-172 RKQYWLGAPLVILYG
+172 RKKYWLGAPLMVLYG
-187 ILGITLHPQM
+187 ILSINLHPQM

-212 LYIHIKDKAWKDLGI
+212 LYIHIKEKAWKDLGI

-235 LLLVVGTKASWLE
+235 LLLIVGTKLSWLE

-262 SELGESAPQKSAD
+262 SELTSAGDDKSKPA
-275 FSGTPQAKGDKA
+275 
-287 KGGGLDLDY
+287 GLDLDY
-296 ATAWSYGVG
+296 ATAWSYGVD

-325 ENSQLYE
+325 EKSQFCE
-332 TIKKSGVDK
+332 TMKQNGVPK
-341 RWAKQYCE
+341 RSAEQFCQQV
-349 HAPTYRGEKA
+349 PTYRGEKA

-382 PGPYKWALLVATL
+382 SGPYKWALLIATL

-435 TMPLLGILALQQ
+435 TMPLLGIMALQQ
-447 IVDKKVTWDKLRMN
+447 VVEKKIAWDKLR
-461 MFIAGGITMGLCLF
+461 ISILAAAGITGGLCLI
-475 FALFAGVVD
+475 FALFGGAID
-484 VTSSYDVQWKNQ
+484 VTSSYDGQWVSQ
-496 LFAMFSEAIKDKHQ
+496 VPAWLRDAIYDER
-510 VTLIIQQFSNA
+510 VA
-521 ILADRIELIKA
+521 LIKA
-532 DAWRSFIFIALG
+532 DAWRSLIFIVLG
-544 FAVVYWYAWKSS
+544 AGLVYWYSWQAMRREGDKAMRKW
-556 SDSLNSKHSTLNY
+556 TIGF
-569 VLYAALAA
+569 YAFLAA
-577 LVLVDMIPV
+577 LVLADMVPV
-586 NKRFFGDDNFV
+586 NKRFFGHDHFV
-597 KAKDAEAYFAMQ
+597 KAKDADAYFAMQ
-609 PYEQQILQDKDPN
+609 PYEQQILQDESYY
-622 FRVLNLT
+622 RVLNLAT
-629 SNTFNDARTSYR
+629 NTFNDARTSYR

-664 SKEMNPLMQTI
+664 SREMNPLMQTV
-675 MQTQGFM
+675 MRTQGFM
-682 LPDANEGKNF
+682 LPDENAGKDF

-704 VRTQGS
+704 VPLQGGKNA
-710 RQVPVMNPY
+710 PVQNPY

-728 EVILVDTPDEEC
+728 EVVLVDTPDEEC
-740 AALKTLD
+740 AALRTLN
-747 LHTQAVAD
+747 LHKQAVAD
-755 KKFAEVLDVTK
+755 KKFAEVLDITK
-766 PEVTPLMAFDQNAI
+766 PELTPLMAFDENRI
-780 TLTSYAPNCLEY
+780 ELISYRPNCLEY
-792 VAMTEQNKVA
+792 LSMNEHNQVA

-808 YPHDWHLYLV
+808 YPYDWHLYLV
-818 NANGEQVELPLARVN
+818 NASGEKVELPLARVN

-843 GAHKLRMV
+843 GHHQLVME
-851 FEPHALKTDK
+851 FTPHAVKTDRWC
-861 ASMAILILALLLS
+861 MALMILALLLS
-874 VGALTFPLWRKKI
+874 VGGLTYPLWRKKLL
-887 IIKYKY
+887 KCSVLG